1 MFSAGRA
8 NLKILRVCCTI
19 FSVIISKRN
28 FLFEVLSDNSLA
40 GPGSCL
46 ARAGDKL
53 GFDVQRRGSQA
64 RGGAYHKK
72 CLLDPFPQQNERICL
87 VLVTLS
93 RIRTGVRGALLSQIK
108 PISLRMAACEYCLVF
123 TFQSAFPFPPN
134 QKCCSSSRNFAL
146 KCFNF

>member
-1 MFSAGRA
+1 MFSAGCA
-8 NLKILRVCCTI
+8 HLKILRVCCTI

-64 RGGAYHKK
+64 RGGAQHKK

-87 VLVTLS
+87 VLVDN
-93 RIRTGVRGALLSQIK
+93 I
-108 PISLRMAACEYCLVF
+108 
-123 TFQSAFPFPPN
+123 
-134 QKCCSSSRNFAL
+134 
-146 KCFNF
+146 

>member
-1 MFSAGRA
+1 MYSIALLSIICFSVKIVLMFSAGRA

-64 RGGAYHKK
+64 RGGA
-72 CLLDPFPQQNERICL
+72 
-87 VLVTLS
+87 
-93 RIRTGVRGALLSQIK
+93 
-108 PISLRMAACEYCLVF
+108 
-123 TFQSAFPFPPN
+123 
-134 QKCCSSSRNFAL
+134 
-146 KCFNF
+146 